1 MHNTIYLHTSCTSL
15 QLRKELQGQKRIS
28 SFFHVLSP
36 KAATQ
41 SKVFQYYTHYVHVH
55 LLHTLIAGY
64 STVFINTCAHTIQTA
79 VESDFFVLTP
89 FPTKPDVTMA
99 TPPRPPLQDSTHFD
113 SVLSRQDSSVGQAY
127 LEACKRKP
135 KTDQVENMGNDC
147 DEFGKN
153 KDVECMEVDNDDD
166 VIITSPDM
174 TCPRRGRSM
183 CYKLLQFHTN
193 HRPAYFGTWRKRSK
207 IITPRNPFKKDTVQT
222 TCNNAQTSGIEL
234 KRNIL

>member
-1 MHNTIYLHTSCTSL
+1 MILYIYTHLAHLYSCVRSYKVRRGF
-15 QLRKELQGQKRIS
+15 QVS
-28 SFFHVLSP
+28 FMFFHRRQPLR
-36 KAATQ
+36 ARYFNIT
-41 SKVFQYYTHYVHVH
+41 FIMYVYICF
-55 LLHTLIAGY
+55 TLIAGY
-64 STVFINTCAHTIQTA
+64 STVFINTCTHTIQTA

-113 SVLSRQDSSVGQAY
+113 SVLSRQDSSVGWAY

-174 TCPRRGRSM
+174 TCPQRGRSM

-207 IITPRNPFKKDTVQT
+207 IITPRNPFKKDTVQS
-222 TCNNAQTSGIEL
+222 TCKNAQTSGIEL